1 MTKNNKKSK
10 IPTKVEDLEDI
21 DLYFKD
27 SHNIEGFWVAQ
38 NYIATFQDGEQVI
51 YDDFFSV
58 DKGISAEDFEYCCLH
73 GALSKISEHKK
84 HTQLVK
90 ISSALYF
97 FDRYKK
103 KEQKVMKEFAQR
115 QAGKWYFQPDQ
126 RGQME
131 QNALESQWLVFDT
144 PMCRDTVPYGEM
156 TFDEP
161 AVNTFSDD

>member
-38 NYIATFQDGEQVI
+38 NYIATFQDGEQI
-51 YDDFFSV
+51 AYDDFFSV
-58 DKGISAEDFEYCCLH
+58 DKGISAEDFEHCCLH
-73 GALSKISEHKK
+73 GALSKVSEHEK

-97 FDRYKK
+97 FKRYKK

-131 QNALESQWLVFDT
+131 QNALESHWLVFDT
-144 PMCRDTVPYGEM
+144 PMCRDTVPLEEM
-156 TFDEP
+156 VFT
-161 AVNTFSDD
+161 

>member
-21 DLYFKD
+21 DLYFKCPK
-27 SHNIEGFWVAQ
+27 NFKGFWVAQ

-58 DKGISAEDFEYCCLH
+58 DKGISAEDFEHCCLH
-73 GALSKISEHKK
+73 GALSKISKHEK

-90 ISSALYF
+90 ISSSLYF

-144 PMCRDTVPYGEM
+144 PMCRDTVPLGEM
-156 TFDEP
+156 VFT
-161 AVNTFSDD
+161 